1 MPSLRTLLSDL
12 EPTPIGNAFQKV
24 YVFNSS
30 TAQLNGGCC
39 CLWTV
44 PAGITRATFE
54 MWGAGGDGNGSRC
67 CERQGVSPT
76 GGSYSLVTIDVTEG
90 TAYRICAAGSGCCN
104 CCCGIG
110 NTAFTSYVVND
121 ATSAL
126 IGCATG
132 GKGGCS
138 QMTRGSH
145 CSGYTCCWSQQ
156 STEGSG
162 DITFTGMGGQY
173 FANNYCNMSQYEMV
187 AGGINTAKQTGD
199 FCVHEPT
206 RNGPRALCQ
215 DFSSFPGGAGVAGRT
230 CGGGYCTGMAGAG
243 GLVILTFS

>member
-12 EPTPIGNAFQKV
+12 EPGSYGNSDSKIYV
-24 YVFNSS
+24 YNSS
-30 TAQLNGGCC
+30 TSQLNGGCC

-54 MWGAGGDGNGSRC
+54 MWGAGGDGQGARC
-67 CERQGVSPT
+67 CERSGVTPT
-76 GGSYSLVTIDVTEG
+76 AGSYSLVTIDVAEG
-90 TAYRICAAGSGCCN
+90 ESYRICAAGSGCCC

-110 NTAFTSYVVND
+110 NTAFTTYVLNNG
-121 ATSAL
+121 TSSL
-126 IGCATG
+126 VGCAPG

-138 QMTRGSH
+138 EMTRGGH

-173 FANNYCNMSQYEMV
+173 FSNNYCNQYQFEMV
-187 AGGINTAKQTGD
+187 AGGLNSTKQTGD
-199 FCVHEPT
+199 FCVH
-206 RNGPRALCQ
+206 GPGLSGSQAMCQ
-215 DFSSFPGGAGVAGRT
+215 EFSSWPAGAGAAARV
-230 CGGGYCTGMAGAG
+230 CGGGYCYGQAGAG